1 MEISFKGKSVAVTGG
16 SEGIGLAI
24 ARGFL
29 DAGAKVAICGRSQA
43 KLDAALEQLGGSPH
57 NCLASSVDVSNRE
70 QIFAFADRVEESFGG
85 IDVWI
90 SNAGVFLGAKIVDT
104 TEEQWQRMM
113 DVNLKSIYY
122 GGIIAQQKMGQRG
135 GVLINMAS
143 YAAVIP
149 ALGGGV
155 YAASKAGVVSMTR
168 SLAAE
173 LAPQNI
179 RVVGFIPGVIDTP
192 MIHYLIEEKNDFLT
206 SQIALGRLG
215 QTQDLVGP
223 VLFLASEEAAYV
235 TGTCLEISGGK
246 LCVQNPGQAW

>member
-1 MEISFKGKSVAVTGG
+1 MEISFKGKSVVVTGG

-24 ARGFL
+24 AQGFL
-29 DAGAKVAICGRSQA
+29 EAGAKLAICGRSQA
-43 KLDAALEQLGGSPH
+43 KLDAALEHLGGSPD
-57 NCLASSVDVSNRE
+57 NCLASSADVSNRE
-70 QIFAFADRVEESFGG
+70 QIFAFADLVEESFGG
-85 IDVWI
+85 IDVWV
-90 SNAGVFLGAKIVDT
+90 SNAGIFLGAKIVET
-104 TEEQWQRMM
+104 TEEQWQRVM

-135 GVLINMAS
+135 GVLINAAS
-143 YAAVIP
+143 FSSVIP

-192 MIHYLIEEKNDFLT
+192 LLHDLVLEKGDFLA
-206 SQIALGRLG
+206 SQTALARVG
-215 QTQDLVGP
+215 QPQDLVGP
-223 VLFLASEEAAYV
+223 VLFLASEAASYV
-235 TGTCLEISGGK
+235 TGTCFEVSGGK
-246 LCVQNPGQAW
+246 FCVQNPGQAW